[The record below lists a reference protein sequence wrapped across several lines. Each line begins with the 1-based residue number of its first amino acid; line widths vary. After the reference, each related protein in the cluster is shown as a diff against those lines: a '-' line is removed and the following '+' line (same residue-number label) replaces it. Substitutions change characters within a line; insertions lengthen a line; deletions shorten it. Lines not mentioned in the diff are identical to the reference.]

1 MKKLSENCN
10 SLYYVTFS
18 WLKKMLCL
26 FLNYITMCEDN
37 FWESI
42 LNFMFLCFTRS
53 WIIHRYCTTRDT
65 YNRIRMK
72 CFVNQICIKNRNT
85 PSKNDITHCAQTK
98 EQSRYLILMI
108 FIFLRSVWIFAAGGV
123 TTSSITVTAYILW
136 TVRS

>member
-53 WIIHRYCTTRDT
+53 WIIHTVLRA
-65 YNRIRMK
+65 IRMK
-72 CFVNQICIKNRNT
+72 YFVNQICIKNRNA
-85 PSKNDITHCAQTK
+85 PSKNDVTHCAQTK

>member
-18 WLKKMLCL
+18 WLKKCHAFFWITLQCAKIISERA
-26 FLNYITMCEDN
+26 FLISRSFVLQDL
-37 FWESI
+37 ESFI
-42 LNFMFLCFTRS
+42 L
-53 WIIHRYCTTRDT
+53 YYDT

-72 CFVNQICIKNRNT
+72 YFVNQICIKNRNA

-123 TTSSITVTAYILW
+123 TTSSITVTAYILL